1 MDIFGIGPNGSV
13 SDEDQWSLGLI
24 GCWRLRRGMV
34 DHTPS
39 RREQRLIALLAF
51 QGPMPRSTAA
61 RILWPEASKKQASGS
76 LRISLCQVSRD
87 LPGVL
92 VAEFGRVGLA
102 PDVRVDVQELR
113 QQLSGTLEIEGAAA
127 IACSHLLCH
136 GEFLP
141 GWYDD
146 WVVEAQDEW
155 RSVRTQALQQL
166 AWRLFRLED
175 MYGAVEAARSAMEI
189 DPLNEEAQ
197 RLAMQA
203 QLAEGNYAEALRGY
217 KDFSS
222 RYREELGVAPS
233 RGLADL
239 LVTVPRSAE
248 RSHSL
253 PVGARQAS

>member
-1 MDIFGIGPNGSV
+1 MYIFGIGPSGSV

-24 GCWRLRRGMV
+24 GSWRLRRGII

-39 RREQRLIALLAF
+39 RRQQRLIALLAL

-61 RILWPEASKKQASGS
+61 GILWPEASTKQASGS
-76 LRISLCQVSRD
+76 LRVSLCQASMD

-92 VAEFGRVGLA
+92 VVEVGRVALA
-102 PDVRVDVQELR
+102 PDVRVDVRELR
-113 QQLSGTLEIEGAAA
+113 QQLSGTFGIEGAVA
-127 IACSHLLCH
+127 IACSQVLCH
-136 GEFLP
+136 GEVLP

-146 WVVEAQDEW
+146 WVLEAQDEW
-155 RSVRTQALQQL
+155 RTVRMQALQQL
-166 AWRLFRLED
+166 AWKLFRMND
-175 MYGAVEAARSAMEI
+175 MHGAVEAARSAMQI

-233 RGLADL
+233 RRLTDL
-239 LVTVPRSAE
+239 LVPVLRSAE
-248 RSHSL
+248 RSTA
-253 PVGARQAS
+253 ARLAS